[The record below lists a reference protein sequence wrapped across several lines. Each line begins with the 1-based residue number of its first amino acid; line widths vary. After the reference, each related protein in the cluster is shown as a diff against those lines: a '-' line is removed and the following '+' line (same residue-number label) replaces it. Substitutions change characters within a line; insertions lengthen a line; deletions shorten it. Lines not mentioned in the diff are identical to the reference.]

1 MQNLELQVRGQ
12 EWRTQ
17 SETEATLLDE
27 FQAKISAEFLW
38 VDQQVGGSL
47 LIFVRDIPFGKLT

>member
-27 FQAKISAEFLW
+27 FQAKICRVFM
-38 VDQQVGGSL
+38 GGSTSWG
-47 LIFVRDIPFGKLT
+47 ITSNFRS